1 MRLDRLFRR
10 DAHRDAALSLYNRVV
25 SQAREE
31 GFYRALGVPDTLD
44 GRFEMIALHAFL
56 VLNRLKREGAAA
68 TGLGQALFD
77 IMFADLD
84 RGLREMGAGDLGVG
98 RHVKYMV
105 EAFYGRVRAYEQ
117 GLTEEGKALETAL
130 GRNLYGT
137 ATPGAEQLALVVS
150 YVLEQVA
157 TLADQPWLD
166 LSRGNVRFSALETGR

>member
-10 DAHRDAALSLYNRVV
+10 DPDRNAALSLYNRVV
-25 SQAREE
+25 TQAREE
-31 GFYRALGVPDTLD
+31 GFYRSLSVPDTLD

-56 VLNRLKREGAAA
+56 LLNRLKREGAVA
-68 TGLGQALFD
+68 GDLGQAFFD

-105 EAFYGRVRAYEQ
+105 EAFYGRVSAYEL
-117 GLTEEGKALETAL
+117 GLAEDGNALETAL

-137 ATPGAEQLALVVS
+137 ATPRPEQLATVVD
-150 YVLEQVA
+150 YVRRQVVV
-157 TLADQPWLD
+157 LADQSWAD
-166 LSRGNVRFSALETGR
+166 LARGEVTFSPLGSGR